1 DALVLPQDLVVVVD
15 DPQQNLGR
23 DVFHVGLRDKPAAGL
38 CNVLDHVVDQSHVTV
53 HEVVPGTRLAPQTP
67 VDQFAIKL
75 AQRHGDASCTGGSQG
90 ASDNLVHLGGH
101 GFAIIVAQATRRAI
115 CAGNPFPG

>member
-38 CNVLDHVVDQSHVTV
+38 CNVLDHMVDQSHVAV
-53 HEVVPGTRLAPQTP
+53 HEVVPGTRLAPQTS
-67 VDQFAIKL
+67 VDQFAINL

-90 ASDNLVHLGGH
+90 TSDHIVHVASQT
-101 GFAIIVAQATRRAI
+101 FAIIVTRATRQAI
-115 CAGNPFPG
+115 CGENPFQG